1 MFDRN
6 SRLFHI
12 YTVCCE
18 QKKAE
23 NREGL
28 HLYRIL
34 VVDDE
39 AKIRLLI
46 RKYAEFE
53 GHQVTEA
60 GNGMEAVTIFRRAP
74 ESFDIVIMDVMM
86 PELDGFSAVSEIRKI
101 ASPAVIML
109 SARGEE
115 YDKIHG
121 FELGVD
127 DYVVKPFSP
136 KELMMRVNA
145 VMNRVKRAAP
155 KHELFAAEGLTI
167 DFTGRIVTVDGL
179 RADLSPKEYD
189 LLFYM
194 VSNKNIALTREM
206 LITNVWGY
214 DFYGDDRTLD
224 THIKLLRRSLGPY
237 SKFIVTLRGVGYR
250 FETRS

>member
-1 MFDRN
+1 M
-6 SRLFHI
+6 
-12 YTVCCE
+12 
-18 QKKAE
+18 
-23 NREGL
+23 
-28 HLYRIL
+28 YRIL

-60 GNGMEAVTIFRRAP
+60 GDGMEAVTLFRRAP

-86 PELDGFSAVSEIRKI
+86 PELDGFSAVSEILKI
-101 ASPAVIML
+101 AAPAVIML

-155 KHELFAAEGLTI
+155 KHELFTAQGLTI
-167 DFTGRIVTVDGL
+167 DFTGRIVTVDGQ

-237 SKFIVTLRGVGYR
+237 SRFIVTLRGVGYR
-250 FETRS
+250 FETGS